1 MTLEELRKK
10 VLYQNSIEVW
20 IGISEEKNI
29 DWVNT
34 ENYKNFI
41 AFLLKNNLNMKQMSI
56 CFDESD
62 TASYGGH
69 SKKVFANNLAAIND
83 VNSHCYSI
91 KLNDNAIE
99 LIRKF
104 NI

>member
-1 MTLEELRKK
+1 MILEELRKK
-10 VLYQNSIEVW
+10 ALYQNSIEIW
-20 IGISEEKNI
+20 IGISEEKKI

-34 ENYKNFI
+34 NHYQKFI
-41 AFLLKNNLNMKQMSI
+41 AFLLKNELSLKQMTI

-62 TASYGGH
+62 NARYGKKK
-69 SKKVFANNLAAIND
+69 KKVFANDLAAINN

-91 KLNDNAIE
+91 KLKDSAIE

-104 NI
+104 EL